1 LDAIFVGAGVMADLC
16 QSPPNG
22 VGFLSGVLNFIDCQ
36 TQTIGE
42 VGYQALAQPGSALSL
57 ALTALLTIF
66 IAVFGFKLLL
76 GRTPDFG
83 EVIIAAIKVG
93 IVLMLATSWA
103 GYRVTVYDLVLKAP
117 AELAATVGG
126 ASSLPGAAGGMAQRL
141 QGVDD
146 AILVLIDTGSGR
158 LDPSAIQ
165 QPDLPGAP
173 PLTRAP
179 IADDLSL
186 GLGRV
191 IYLSTVI
198 GALGLVRLAAG
209 LLLALAPVF
218 AGFLLFEV
226 TRSLFAGWMR
236 MLAAL
241 LLAAFTVSMILAV
254 ELAALEPWLAQVLS
268 QRAARLATPAAPIEL
283 LVIGLAFAVMAFGVI
298 AVSLRLA
305 FAPNLSLWFNL
316 PAHFAKGEWRPQT
329 SSSST
334 ERITSRSAPETSRAY
349 AIADAVVSNQ
359 RREQLAGVAAVGPS
373 QAALAAIRT
382 PETIRESR
390 ATTPVVP
397 LGQSYNRT
405 ARRVSSAA
413 TQRSRRQ

>member
-1 LDAIFVGAGVMADLC
+1 MANLC

-22 VGFLSGVLNFIDCQ
+22 VGFLSGALNFIDCQ

-42 VGYQALAQPGSALSL
+42 IGYQALAQPGSAVSL

-76 GRTPDFG
+76 ARTPDFG

-93 IVLMLATSWA
+93 IVMMLATSWA

-126 ASSLPGAAGGMAQRL
+126 ASSLPGTTGGLTQRL

-146 AILVLIDTGSGR
+146 AILVLIDSGSVR
-158 LDPSAIQ
+158 LDPSAIR
-165 QPDLPGAP
+165 QPDVPGAP

-218 AGFLLFEV
+218 AGFLLFEI

-241 LLAAFTVSMILAV
+241 LLAAFAVSMILAV

-268 QRAARLATPAAPIEL
+268 QRAALLITPAAPIEL
-283 LVIGLAFAVMAFGVI
+283 LVIGLAFAVMAFGVVAI
-298 AVSLRLA
+298 SLRLA
-305 FAPNLSLWFNL
+305 FAPSLSLWLTL
-316 PAHFAKGEWRPQT
+316 PARIAKGEWRSETSESSAERFTNKSTPQ
-329 SSSST
+329 
-334 ERITSRSAPETSRAY
+334 TSRAY
-349 AIADAVVSNQ
+349 AIADAIASSQ
-359 RREQLAGVAAVGPS
+359 RREQQAVVAAVGLS
-373 QAALAAIRT
+373 QTTLATIRT

-390 ATTPVVP
+390 IATPVVP
-397 LGQSYNRT
+397 LGQRYNRT

-413 TQRSRRQ
+413 AQRSRRQ